1 MEKPFQLK
9 LIIRRV
15 SATASLQWLKAAW
28 QLFKQA
34 PAVFIAMFLLTAA
47 IGLLLAQHQLTAIV
61 GVFLSPF
68 LTAGF
73 YKAVVGVQQQQ
84 QIGIDW
90 LFQPLTEPA
99 CRRILILIA
108 ALNYL
113 FTTPLINFHQ
123 HLYQT
128 MSVAIEA
135 NAGVDAIVMLQL
147 LLMVALFALV
157 FMLFAYAVAIA
168 YFLKEQRFI
177 LILQASFI
185 ACWRN
190 VGALLIFGLLC
201 VALVLLTLP
210 TFFIGLIVVAPLL
223 NIAFFLSF
231 NDVFALQVNPG
242 NDGIL
247 EV

>member
-15 SATASLQWLKAAW
+15 SATASLRWLKAAW

-34 PAVFIAMFLLTAA
+34 PAVFIAMFLLSTG
-47 IGLLLAQHQLTAIV
+47 IVVLLSMNQLTAIV
-61 GVFLSPF
+61 GIFLSPF

-73 YKAVVGVQQQQ
+73 YKAVVGAQQQQ
-84 QIGIDW
+84 KIGIDW
-90 LFQPLTEPA
+90 LFQPLMEPA
-99 CRRILILIA
+99 CRRIFVTIA

-113 FTTPLINFHQ
+113 LSVPLISIHQ

-128 MSVAIEA
+128 MSAAFDAQAGIEA
-135 NAGVDAIVMLQL
+135 AVLLQL
-147 LLMVALFALV
+147 LLAVALFLLK

-168 YFLKEQRFI
+168 YFLKEQRFW
-177 LILQASFI
+177 LVLQTSFV

-190 VGALLIFGLLC
+190 IAALLIFGVLSI
-201 VALVLLTLP
+201 ALVMLTIP
-210 TFFIGLIVVAPLL
+210 TFFIGIIVVAPLL

-231 NDVFALQVNPG
+231 NDLFALQVNTS
-242 NDGIL
+242 NDGVL

>member
-28 QLFKQA
+28 QLFKQT
-34 PAVFIAMFLLTAA
+34 PAVFVAMFLLTAA
-47 IGLLLAQHQLTAIV
+47 IGLLLAQHQLSAIV

-73 YKAVVGVQQQQ
+73 YKAVVGAQQQQ
-84 QIGIDW
+84 KIGIDW
-90 LFQPLTEPA
+90 LFQPLAEPA
-99 CRRILILIA
+99 CRRVLIMIA

-113 FTTPLINFHQ
+113 LTTPLMSFHQ

-135 NAGVDAIVMLQL
+135 RAGIDAIVLLQL
-147 LLMVALFALV
+147 VLMVALFALV

-168 YFLKEQRFI
+168 YFLKEQRI
-177 LILQASFI
+177 VLVLQASFI

-190 VGALLIFGLLC
+190 VGALLIFGLLSI
-201 VALVLLTLP
+201 ALVLLTLP
-210 TFFIGLIVVAPLL
+210 TFFLGLIVVAPLL

-231 NDVFALQVNPG
+231 NDLFALQVNTTD
-242 NDGIL
+242 DGVL